1 MNLMN
6 QYFVFLGYLPLPV
19 APEKIEISVPNMNKT
34 ISLVDQGEINVI
46 RGAGLKEISF
56 EMLLP
61 SFKYPFA
68 NYSFGSF
75 STSQAIGYLEHLKQT
90 GTTAYFIVTRCRKG
104 VPSWWTNIHVT
115 LEDFKVI
122 EDANNGTDVLVS
134 INLKE
139 YREYST
145 KLADVSEPD
154 KNGKVTAKFNTTRAV
169 TGNIAPYLGNY
180 KKILNKD
187 GTTTMTLE
195 VKAGTTLY
203 NEAKKMTGSASATA
217 VKAVKTANPTVK
229 NVVSQTTNVK
239 VYNNTV
245 FGTISADEL
254 KKKSGYITSAKPP
267 QMSALHNSAIFGQVT
282 SEELKKKS
290 GYISASKPAHC
301 YWDRYG
307 YVNWSKGGS

>member
-6 QYFVFLGYLPLPV
+6 QYYVFLGYLPLPI
-19 APEKIEISVPNMNKT
+19 APEKIEFSVPSMNKT
-34 ISLVDQGEINVI
+34 VNLVDLGEINVV
-46 RGAGLKEISF
+46 RTGGLKEISF

-75 STSQAIGYLEHLKQT
+75 STAQAIGYLEYLKQT

-104 VPSWWTNIHVT
+104 IPSWWTNIRVT

-145 KLADVSEPD
+145 KLAEVKEKD
-154 KNGKVTAKFNTTRAV
+154 GKITATFENNRPI
-169 TGNIAPYLGNY
+169 TGGIAPYLGNY

-187 GTTTMTLE
+187 GTVSETIE
-195 VKAGTTLY
+195 VKAGTTIY
-203 NEAKKMTGSASATA
+203 NEVKKTTGSASVAA

-229 NVVSQTTNVK
+229 NVVTQTTNVK

-245 FGTISADEL
+245 FGTVTADEL
-254 KKKSGYITSAKPP
+254 KKKSGSITSAKPP
-267 QMSALHNSAIFGQVT
+267 QIMAVHNSAIFGKVT
-282 SEELKKKS
+282 TEELIKKS
-290 GYISASKPAHC
+290 GSISAAKPAHC

-307 YVNWSKGGS
+307 NLHWSKGGS